1 MKYLRYLKTRQKS
14 WTLSPSRFTAHHM
27 EGWSSCCPW
36 PWQKCTKTQN
46 KTPWISDFLPVCNVE
61 VLKLYT
67 TMCHWNISGPFLMY
81 EYLFIHIIILWYLY
95 WSIETETHDSCV
107 PQIVERLTFLWGR
120 WISKQSLHRSTTWEP
135 LEMKRIWMI
144 LLRGP
149 AGSMSSLLQNHCW
162 DWSGLQIYFWI
173 LGLVWIDIDHEFDHD
188 RSW

>member
-46 KTPWISDFLPVCNVE
+46 KTPWISDFLPLCNFE
-61 VLKLYT
+61 VLKLYI
-67 TMCHWNISGPFLMY
+67 TMCHWNISGPFLTY
-81 EYLFIHIIILWYLY
+81 EHLFIHIFILWYLY

-120 WISKQSLHRSTTWEP
+120 WILKPFTGVQLGSLWKWKEFEWYFYGDPLVAWVVFFKTT
-135 LEMKRIWMI
+135 
-144 LLRGP
+144 
-149 AGSMSSLLQNHCW
+149 AGI
-162 DWSGLQIYFWI
+162 D
-173 LGLVWIDIDHEFDHD
+173 LVFIFTFGYLDLFG
-188 RSW
+188 